1 MNNPAM
7 QTAAYYINKQKLTR
21 HKEGGSYAETYRS
34 PLVLPNDVIGNA
46 FKGSC
51 NACTAIYF
59 LLEHNQFSAFHR
71 IASDETSMIRLSQTR
86 MKIHHASSIRPI
98 KNKLFTDEIWHFYA
112 GNVLSI
118 YDIDERG
125 ELTVHKLGNN
135 LESGE
140 TFQCVIKAGHWFA
153 SRCEVE
159 NGFSLVGCT
168 VSPGFDF
175 NDFELADRKTL
186 CELYPAHAAIIE
198 TLTY

>member
-1 MNNPAM
+1 M
-7 QTAAYYINKQKLTR
+7 QTAAYYINKLKLTR
-21 HKEGGSYAETYRS
+21 HVEGGSFAETYRS
-34 PLVLPNDVIGNA
+34 SLVLPNAAIGNA

-51 NACTAIYF
+51 NASTAIYF

-71 IASDETSMIRLSQTR
+71 IASDEM
-86 MKIHHASSIRPI
+86 
-98 KNKLFTDEIWHFYA
+98 WHFYT

-118 YDIDERG
+118 YDIDEHG
-125 ELTVHKLGNN
+125 QLTVHQLGNN
-135 LESGE
+135 LEAGE

-168 VSPGFDF
+168 VAPGFDF
-175 NDFELADRKTL
+175 KDFELADRKMLT
-186 CELYPAHAAIIE
+186 ELYPAHASIIK